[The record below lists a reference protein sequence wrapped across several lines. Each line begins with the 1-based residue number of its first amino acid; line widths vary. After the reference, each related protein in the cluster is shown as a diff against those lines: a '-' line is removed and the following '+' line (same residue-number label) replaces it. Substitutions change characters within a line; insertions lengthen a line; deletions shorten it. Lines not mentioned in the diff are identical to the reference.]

1 VSVSDA
7 PYGAGSWGPPPAAP
21 VDARAPAPAR
31 HRWLEIV
38 FIVGLAGVFLVNA
51 AVAVLSP
58 SDFTDLIDKSSLAD
72 AFHLTGSVWVAGAI
86 FVHDVVVGLAVLA
99 TIWIPWRG
107 LRLAILAWAGLWLL
121 LVAVVKLT
129 AL

>member
-1 VSVSDA
+1 VN
-7 PYGAGSWGPPPAAP
+7 AA
-21 VDARAPAPAR
+21 APAPAH
-31 HRWLEIV
+31 HRWLELV

-51 AVAVLSP
+51 AVAVVSP

-72 AFHLTGSVWVAGAI
+72 RLHLTGSIWVAGAI

-121 LVAVVKLT
+121 VVAVVKLT